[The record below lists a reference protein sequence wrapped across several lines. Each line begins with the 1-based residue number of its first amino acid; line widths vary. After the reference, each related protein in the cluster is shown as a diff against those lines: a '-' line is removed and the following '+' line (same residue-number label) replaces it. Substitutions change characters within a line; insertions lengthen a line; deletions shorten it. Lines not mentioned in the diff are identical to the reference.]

1 MRLRTTK
8 SAHSVSY
15 SVIKSAYVNKK
26 RTTVTVEILGNAKD
40 ICEKYGVDDAEAWA
54 RAYVA
59 ELNRKA
65 KEEDSSL
72 YISFSPVRSISLNE
86 QRSFNAG
93 FLFLQKIFY
102 DLGMDKICK
111 MLKKN
116 RRIEYD
122 MVSIL
127 SRLVYSRIIFPSS
140 KKTTFELSKKFVE
153 EANFE
158 LHHIYRALSVLA
170 EESDYIQS
178 ALYKNSLKYTNRKTG
193 VVYYDCTN
201 YYFECEEAS
210 GLKQYGYS
218 KEHRPNPIVQMGLF
232 MDAEGI
238 PLAFCINPG
247 NTNEQ
252 ITLRPLEKKLL
263 EDFGM
268 SRFVVCT
275 DAGLSAT
282 DSRKFNN
289 KDGRAFIT
297 TQSVKI
303 LKKFQK
309 EWCLDTK
316 GWKLFGEKKQYD
328 ISEIDAETHFDDV
341 FYKERWF
348 KENGIEQRMI
358 VTYSIKYRDYLRH
371 IRASQVQRAEI
382 KVKSPSTVQRVSQKD
397 PKRFISRQSMT
408 YGGEVADRDVY
419 YINDEVIAQEELYD
433 GFYAVCTNLE
443 DDAREII
450 SINQRR
456 WQIEACF
463 RIMKHEFKSRPAYV
477 SRDDRIKAHF
487 MTCFLALIVFRFL
500 EKNLDNK
507 YTASEIVSCLRN
519 MNMTKL
525 EGYGYIPSY
534 DRTELTDA
542 LHRVFEFDTSLEIV
556 PIAKMRNICK
566 RTKNR

>member
-1 MRLRTTK
+1 MRLSIIK
-8 SAHSVSY
+8 SPHSTSY

-26 RTTVTVEILGNAKD
+26 ITSVTVEKLGNDKY
-40 ICEKYGVDDAEAWA
+40 IRETYGVDDAEAWA

-65 KEEDSSL
+65 KEEESTVS
-72 YISFSPVRSISLNE
+72 ISFSPVRSIPLDE
-86 QRSFNAG
+86 RRSFNVG

-102 DLGMDKICK
+102 DLGLDKISK
-111 MLKKN
+111 AVKKN
-116 RRIEYD
+116 RRFEYD

-140 KKTTFELSKKFVE
+140 KKSTFESSKKFIE
-153 EANFE
+153 EPNFE

-178 ALYKNSLKYTNRKTG
+178 TLYKNSLKYASRKTG
-193 VVYYDCTN
+193 IIYYDCTN
-201 YYFECEEAS
+201 YYFEIEEAS
-210 GLKQYGYS
+210 GDKQYGVS

-232 MDAEGI
+232 MDEEGI

-252 ITLRPLEKKLL
+252 TTLRPLEKKLL
-263 EDFGM
+263 TDFGL

-275 DAGLSAT
+275 DAGLSSM
-282 DSRKFNN
+282 DNRKFNN

-297 TQSVKI
+297 TQSVKT
-303 LKKFQK
+303 LKKFQ
-309 EWCLDTK
+309 EDWCLDPK
-316 GWKLFGEKKQYD
+316 GWRLFGEKTQYD
-328 ISEIDAETHFDDV
+328 ISVIDEEAHYEDT

-348 KENGIEQRMI
+348 NENGIEQRMI
-358 VTYSIKYRDYLRH
+358 VTYSVKYRAYLRH
-371 IRASQVQRAEI
+371 IRSSQVNRAEK
-382 KVKSPSTVQRVSQKD
+382 KVKNPSAVKRTSQTD

-408 YGGEVADRDVY
+408 YDGEVADHDVY
-419 YINDEVIAQEELYD
+419 FINDEVIAQEERYD

-443 DDAREII
+443 DDAQEII
-450 SINQRR
+450 SINRRR
-456 WQIEACF
+456 WQIESCF
-463 RIMKHEFKSRPAYV
+463 RIMKHEFKARPAHV

-487 MTCFLALIVFRFL
+487 MTCFLALIVYRFL
-500 EKNLDNK
+500 EKKLDNRF
-507 YTASEIVSCLRN
+507 TVSEIISCLRS
-519 MNMTKL
+519 MNMTKI

-542 LHRVFEFDTSLEIV
+542 LHQAFGFDTSLEII

-566 RTKNR
+566 RSKNR

>member
-111 MLKKN
+111 TLKKN

>member
-40 ICEKYGVDDAEAWA
+40 IREKYGVDDAEAWA
-54 RAYVA
+54 RAHVA

-65 KEEDSSL
+65 KEEESSL
-72 YISFSPVRSISLNE
+72 YISFSPARSIPMDE
-86 QRSFNAG
+86 QRSFNVG

-102 DLGMDKICK
+102 DLGLDKISK
-111 MLKKN
+111 TIKKN
-116 RRIEYD
+116 RRFEYD
-122 MVSIL
+122 LVSIL

-140 KKTTFELSKKFVE
+140 KKSTYELSRSFVE
-153 EANFE
+153 EPNFE
-158 LHHIYRALSVLA
+158 LHQIYRALSVLA

-178 ALYKNSLKYTNRKTG
+178 ALYKNSLNYADRKTG
-193 VVYYDCTN
+193 VIYYDCTN
-201 YYFECEEAS
+201 YYFEIEEAS
-210 GLKQYGYS
+210 GDKQYGVS

-252 ITLRPLEKKLL
+252 TTLRPLEKKLL
-263 EDFGM
+263 EDFDL

-275 DAGLSAT
+275 DAGLSST
-282 DSRKFNN
+282 DNRKFND
-289 KDGRAFIT
+289 KQGRAFIT
-297 TQSVKI
+297 TQSVKT
-303 LKKFQK
+303 LKKFQ
-309 EWCLDTK
+309 EDWCLDPK
-316 GWKLFGEKKQYD
+316 GWRLFGERKQYD
-328 ISEIDAETHFDDV
+328 ITTIDEEAHYEDT

-358 VTYSIKYRDYLRH
+358 VTYSVKYRDYLRH
-371 IRASQVQRAEI
+371 IRSSQVQRAEK
-382 KVKSPSTVQRVSQKD
+382 KVETPSAVKRTSQTD
-397 PKRFISRQSMT
+397 PKRFINRQSMT
-408 YGGEVADRDVY
+408 YDGEVAERDVY
-419 YINDEVIAQEELYD
+419 YINDEVIAQEERYD

-443 DDAREII
+443 DEAREIVF
-450 SINQRR
+450 INRRR

-463 RIMKHEFKSRPAYV
+463 RIMKHEFKARPAYV
-477 SRDDRIKAHF
+477 ARDDRIKAHF
-487 MTCFLALIVFRFL
+487 MTCFLALIVYRFL
-500 EKNLDNK
+500 EKKLDNK
-507 YTASEIVSCLRN
+507 YTVSEIVSCLRN

-542 LHRVFEFDTSLEIV
+542 LHNVFGFDTSLEIV
-556 PIAKMRNICK
+556 PIARMRNICK
-566 RTKNR
+566 RSKNR